1 MGTRIVSF
9 LGRLPY
15 EPEDG
20 LYLQCDLQDDAIYS
34 NDPACNPSVLANSH
48 EEDVYVVP
56 DS

>member
-9 LGRLPY
+9 LIRLPS

-20 LYLQCDLQDDAIYS
+20 LYLQCDLPDDAIYS
-34 NDPACNPSVLANSH
+34 NDPACNPSLLTSSH
-48 EEDVYVVP
+48 EDDVYIVP